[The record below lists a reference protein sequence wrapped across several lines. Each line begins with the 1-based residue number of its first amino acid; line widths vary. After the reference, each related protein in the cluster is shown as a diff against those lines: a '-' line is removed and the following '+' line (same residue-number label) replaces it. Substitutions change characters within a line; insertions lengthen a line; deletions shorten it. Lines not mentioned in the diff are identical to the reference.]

1 MSSIGVRRV
10 TLSLALFA
18 AAASGACG
26 GDKGTVSGGAAGAG
40 GTGKIVTGGGG
51 TAGTGTGAGGV
62 GGNGTGA
69 GGVGGNGTGGTAGT
83 GTIDSGESVLR
94 HHKNLSRDGL
104 YVQPTL
110 TKAAVTATFN
120 KDAGFNAALDAKEA
134 IYAQPLFVDGGAGGQ
149 DLVIVATAQNNV
161 YAFDGVSGTKVWKT
175 NLGAPVPVANLPCG
189 NLDLYGVTGTPV
201 IDLASGTLFVD
212 AMTTPDAGAT
222 KKHLIFAL
230 SIAGG
235 AIKPNWPIDVGAKV
249 TSGSTT
255 FNNAPQGQ
263 RSALAI
269 LNGTLYV
276 PYGGLYG
283 DCGSYHGWLVA
294 VSVSDPTQIAAWA
307 TTAQSGGAWAP
318 GGASSDG
325 TSIFLTTGNT
335 IGGTSTSS
343 WGGGEGL
350 LRFTPG
356 AAFATPAYWAPT
368 NWVMLDNGD
377 QDLGG
382 SGAIPF
388 DLPGSVPATLA
399 VALGKD
405 GNAYLLDR
413 NNLGGVS
420 NAIVKKQVVT
430 NEIITA
436 AALYTTATA
445 TYVALRGNG
454 GICSQG
460 SGDLTALKIVP
471 GSPPTIAGAWCATGG
486 AGSPMVTTSDGH
498 ADAIVWTLGAEAS
511 QTLNAFDGDTGT
523 AIAYPG
529 KSVSIPGM
537 RRFNTPIAAKG
548 RIYVPADGMIVAFK
562 L

>member
-10 TLSLALFA
+10 TLSLALFGVA
-18 AAASGACG
+18 TSGACG
-26 GDKGTVSGGAAGAG
+26 GDKGAVTVGTGGAGGNGKIVTGSGGAAG
-40 GTGKIVTGGGG
+40 TGSGG
-51 TAGTGTGAGGV
+51 TAGTGSGGA
-62 GGNGTGA
+62 
-69 GGVGGNGTGGTAGT
+69 AGT
-83 GTIDSGESVLR
+83 GSGGAAGNRTIDSGESVIM
-94 HHKNLSRDGL
+94 HHKHLSRDGL

-110 TKAAVTATFN
+110 KKDAVTATFN
-120 KDAGFNAALDAKEA
+120 KDPGFNAVLDANEP

-149 DLVIVATAQNNV
+149 DLIIVATAQNNV
-161 YAFDGVSGTKVWKT
+161 YAFDAVSGTKVWKT
-175 NLGAPVPVANLPCG
+175 NLGAPVALANMPCG
-189 NLDLYGVTGTPV
+189 NLDPYGVTGTPV
-201 IDLASGTLFVD
+201 IDLASGKLFVD
-212 AMTTPDAGAT
+212 AMTTPDGGTT
-222 KKHLIFAL
+222 KKHLIFEL

-235 AIKPNWPIDVGAKV
+235 AINPSWTIDVGAKV

-255 FNNAPQGQ
+255 FNNAPQSERG
-263 RSALAI
+263 ALAI

-294 VSVSDPTQIAAWA
+294 VSIADPTQIAAWA

-335 IGGTSTSS
+335 VGGTSTSS

-356 AAFATPAYWAPT
+356 ASFTTPAFWAPM

-377 QDLGG
+377 LDIGG
-382 SGAIPF
+382 TGAIPF
-388 DLPGSVPATLA
+388 DLPGSAPSTLA
-399 VALGKD
+399 VAFGKD
-405 GNAYLLDR
+405 GNVYLLDR

-420 NAIVKKQVVT
+420 DPIVKKQVAT

-436 AALYTTATA
+436 PTLYTTATA
-445 TYVALRGNG
+445 TYVVSRGNG

-460 SGDLTALKIVP
+460 SGDLMALKIVP
-471 GSPPTIAGAWCATGG
+471 GSPPTIAGSWCAAGG
-486 AGSPMVTTSDGH
+486 AGSPMVTTSDGQ
-498 ADAIVWTLGAEAS
+498 ADAIVWTLGVDAN
-511 QTLNAFDGDTGT
+511 QTLNAFDGDSGA
-523 AIAYPG
+523 AIPYPG
-529 KSVSIPGM
+529 KSVAIPGM

>member
-1 MSSIGVRRV
+1 MRRV

-18 AAASGACG
+18 AATSGACG

-69 GGVGGNGTGGTAGT
+69 GGVGGSGTGGTAGT

-175 NLGAPVPVANLPCG
+175 NLGAPVPLANMPCG

-212 AMTTPDAGAT
+212 AMTTPDGGAT

-235 AIKPNWPIDVGAKV
+235 AIKPNWPVDVGAKV

-255 FNNAPQGQ
+255 FNNAPQSQ
-263 RSALAI
+263 RSALTI

-294 VSVSDPTQIAAWA
+294 VSVSDPTQVAAWA

-335 IGGTSTSS
+335 IGATSTSS

-356 AAFATPAYWAPT
+356 ASFATPAYWAPM

-420 NAIVKKQVVT
+420 NAIVKRQVAT

-471 GSPPTIAGAWCATGG
+471 GSPPTIAGAWCAAGG

-511 QTLNAFDGDTGT
+511 QTLNAFDGDTGA

-529 KSVSIPGM
+529 KSLSIPGM